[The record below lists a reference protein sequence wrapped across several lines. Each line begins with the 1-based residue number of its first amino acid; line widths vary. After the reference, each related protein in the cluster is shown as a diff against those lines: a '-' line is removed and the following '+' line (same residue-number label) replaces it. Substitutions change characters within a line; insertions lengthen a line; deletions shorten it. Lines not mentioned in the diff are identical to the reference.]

1 VISRLRQSDL
11 VRHGTLVFAGVVFT
25 NIFGYLFFSLLGRR
39 LGVEPYGVVTS
50 LVSAELVIGAPAIVA
65 QLICARLAA
74 DLANRHDTAALR
86 RLADVV
92 TAGSC
97 VAAGIVIALGYLFRE
112 QIASYFQLTDV
123 QPILIV
129 VVALGAL
136 GVVSVQRGVL
146 QGAQHYGDFSLSLSI
161 EAATKV
167 VIGVSLAGPLGANG
181 ALIGVVLGSLAAV
194 AYGVRAFHV
203 RFGTQR
209 ERLRLAPG
217 VIGRIVSHVGLGQ
230 LTLVILTYYDVPLV
244 KHFFDPRAAGL
255 YASAA
260 FVGRAIVA
268 AVSFVPTLVMP
279 KVSARAAA
287 GQSTLPLLGS
297 AVALAAGMIAIAV
310 LVSAVAP
317 RFIVTLISGRAFGDA
332 APLAL
337 TYAIASGCLSMA
349 YVVSAYKMGLHRYD
363 FVVPALVAAI
373 AEISVLSVWHPNLTA
388 VVDVLAVGH
397 TVVLLSMLVRI
408 WSTKSLA
415 PRLDDA
421 G

>member
-1 VISRLRQSDL
+1 MISRLRRSDL

-25 NIFGYLFFSLLGRR
+25 NVFGYLFFSLLGRR

-74 DLANRHDTAALR
+74 DLANRKDTAALR

-97 VAAGIVIALGYLFRE
+97 VVAGIVIALGYVFRE
-112 QIASYFQLTDV
+112 SIAAYFQLTEV
-123 QPILIV
+123 QPIVIV
-129 VVALGAL
+129 VVALAVL
-136 GVVSVQRGVL
+136 GVISVQRGVL
-146 QGAQHYGDFSLSLSI
+146 QGAQHYGDFSVSLSI

-167 VIGVSLAGPLGANG
+167 VIGVALAGPFGANG
-181 ALIGVVLGSLAAV
+181 ALTGVVLGGVASA
-194 AYGVRAFHV
+194 AYGVYAFHV

-209 ERLRLAPG
+209 ERLRLEPG
-217 VIGRIVSHVGLGQ
+217 VIGRIISHVGLGQ
-230 LTLVILTYYDVPLV
+230 LTLVILTYYDIPLV

-279 KVSARAAA
+279 KVSSRAAA

-297 AVALAAGMIAIAV
+297 AVALAAAMIAIA
-310 LVSAVAP
+310 LLISAIAP

-332 APLAL
+332 APLVL

-363 FVVPALVAAI
+363 FVIPALIAAI
-373 AEISVLSVWHPNLTA
+373 AEISVLSLWHPNLAA
-388 VVDVLAVGH
+388 VVGVLAAGH
-397 TVVLLSMLVRI
+397 GLVLLSMLFRV
-408 WSTKSLA
+408 WSTNA
-415 PRLDDA
+415 PPQQQPH
-421 G
+421 

>member
-1 VISRLRQSDL
+1 MISRLRRSEL

-25 NIFGYLFFSLLGRR
+25 NVFGYLFFSLLGRR

-74 DLANRHDTAALR
+74 DLANRKDTAALR

-97 VAAGIVIALGYLFRE
+97 VVAGIVIALGYVFRE
-112 QIASYFQLTDV
+112 SIAAYFQLNEV
-123 QPILIV
+123 EPVVIV
-129 VVALGAL
+129 VVALAVL
-136 GVVSVQRGVL
+136 GVISVQRGVL

-167 VIGVSLAGPLGANG
+167 AIGVALAGPFGANG
-181 ALIGVVLGSLAAV
+181 ALTGVVLGGVASA
-194 AYGVRAFHV
+194 AYGVYAFHV
-203 RFGTQR
+203 RFGAQR
-209 ERLRLAPG
+209 ERLRLEAG
-217 VIGRIVSHVGLGQ
+217 VIGRIISHVGLGQ
-230 LTLVILTYYDVPLV
+230 LTLVILTYYDIPLV

-279 KVSARAAA
+279 KVSSRAAA

-297 AVALAAGMIAIAV
+297 AVALAAGMIAIA
-310 LVSAVAP
+310 LLISAIAP

-332 APLAL
+332 APLVL

-363 FVVPALVAAI
+363 FVIPALIAAI
-373 AEISVLSVWHPNLTA
+373 AEISVLSLWHPNLAA
-388 VVDVLAVGH
+388 VVGVLAAGH
-397 TVVLLSMLVRI
+397 GLVLLSMLFRV
-408 WSTKSLA
+408 WSTNA
-415 PRLDDA
+415 VPQQPP
-421 G
+421 